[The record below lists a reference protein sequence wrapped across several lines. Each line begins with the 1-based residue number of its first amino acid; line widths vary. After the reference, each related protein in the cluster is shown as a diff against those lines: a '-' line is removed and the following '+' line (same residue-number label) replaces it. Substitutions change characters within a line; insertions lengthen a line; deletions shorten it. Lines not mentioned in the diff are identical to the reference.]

1 MTTQCF
7 PLGHRVDATSYSDAV
22 EMILDWARRGE
33 SRYVVAAPV
42 ATLME
47 AHDTAELRN
56 VLAHSDLTTPDGMPV
71 VWALRLLGAPHAS
84 RVYGPDLTLAV
95 IAAAERENVAVGFY
109 GSSETAILRIRD
121 FVCRNYPRARL
132 AYAFSPPFRTPT
144 PEEDAR
150 FVEQINSSGTKIL
163 FVGTGSPRQE
173 LWMRSHRGPVRAVM
187 VGVGAAF
194 DYIAG
199 LKKQA
204 PLWMQ
209 SRGLEWLFRLAQE
222 PRRLLVRNL
231 KHNPR
236 YAILLALQVLGL
248 RSFDRCPGLRP

>member
-7 PLGHRVDATSYSDAV
+7 PLGHRVDATNYSDAV
-22 EMILDWARRGE
+22 ETILRWARRGE

-42 ATLME
+42 ASLME
-47 AHDTAELRN
+47 AHDTPEFRD

-71 VWALRLLGAPHAS
+71 VWALRMLGAPHAS
-84 RVYGPDLTLAV
+84 RVYGPNLTLAL
-95 IAAAERENVAVGFY
+95 IAAAERANVPLGFY
-109 GSSETAILRIRD
+109 GSSEAAIRRICD
-121 FVCRNYPRARL
+121 FIRGKHPQARL
-132 AYAFSPPFRTPT
+132 VYAFSPPFRTPT

-150 FVEQINSSGTKIL
+150 FVDEINSSGARIL

-173 LWMRSHRGPVRAVM
+173 LWMRCHRGSLGVVM

-204 PLWMQ
+204 PEWMQ
-209 SRGLEWLFRLAQE
+209 SRGLEWLFRLIQE

-236 YAILLALQVLGL
+236 YAVLLALQVLGL
-248 RSFDRCPGLRP
+248 KSFDRCPALRP

>member
-1 MTTQCF
+1 MTIQCF
-7 PLGHRVDATSYSDAV
+7 PLGHRVDATSYDEAV
-22 EMILDWARRGE
+22 GTILGWAQRGE

-42 ATLME
+42 ASLME
-47 AHDTAELRN
+47 AYDSSEFRD

-84 RVYGPDLTLAV
+84 RVYGPNLTLAL
-95 IAAAERENVAVGFY
+95 IAAAERETVPFGFY
-109 GSSETAILRIRD
+109 GSSETAIRRIRD
-121 FVCRNYPRARL
+121 FVSRKHPEARL
-132 AYAFSPPFRTPT
+132 VYAISPPFRAATPV
-144 PEEDAR
+144 EDAR
-150 FVEQINSSGTKIL
+150 FVEQINSSGTRIL

-173 LWMRSHRGPVRAVM
+173 LWMRAHRGSVRAVM

-204 PLWMQ
+204 PEWMQ
-209 SRGLEWLFRLAQE
+209 NRGLEWLFRLAQE

-236 YAILLALQVLGL
+236 YAVLVALQVLGL
-248 RSFDRCPGLRP
+248 RSFDNCPGLRT